1 MPKRKDKGGRP
12 TLMTEKTL
20 DKLKEAYLVDAN
32 DIQACFNA
40 GIATDTLYKYQ
51 RANPEFIKKKEAWR
65 DNVKYRAKLTVAKGI
80 GVDAELALK
89 LLERRD
95 KENYSTKTESTA
107 KVTQQFEYLIKTFDD

>member
-32 DIQACFNA
+32 DVQACFNA

-51 RANPEFIKKKEAWR
+51 RAHPEFITQKEAWR
-65 DNVKYRAKLTVAKGI
+65 DNVKYRAKLTVAKGV

-95 KENYSTKTESTA
+95 KENYSTKTESNA
-107 KVTQQFEYLIKTFDD
+107 KVTQQFEYVVKTFDD